1 MITIYIYNHD
11 DGVIIC
17 VKITGGG
24 KILSTDLSD
33 EFINEEYNAMM
44 TTWGWGGDGE
54 LPGA

>member
-1 MITIYIYNHD
+1 MRKNYRSGEDIVD
-11 DGVIIC
+11 
-17 VKITGGG
+17 
-24 KILSTDLSD
+24 DLSD